1 MRITEKRYCI
11 VDNYYNAVTEE
22 TTDLKKIQEIKR
34 QKYPSWTYQIAFR
47 YVKIF

>member
-22 TTDLKKIQEIKR
+22 TTDLKKFKR
-34 QKYPSWTYQIAFR
+34 
-47 YVKIF
+47 